1 MHAAGEE
8 NESGTASAKGKT
20 YSCLFNKHNSVV
32 IAYTV
37 LFEYAPEEGD
47 DADSCVDSGRQ
58 RVDAVGSGAGWD

>member
-20 YSCLFNKHNSVV
+20 YSCLFNKHNSII

-47 DADSCVDSGRQ
+47 DVDS
-58 RVDAVGSGAGWD
+58 